1 MDNQGHLKLMLS
13 FATTVGFFSHFA
25 EIRTNIESELITTKS
40 QQSRF
45 DFHTVSSPL
54 WSSKTETRLRLRKNM
69 TKTQPRTTLQR
80 SVTRPISC
88 FFGPLQHEV
97 DLNGQSRSLGM
108 IKVCNL
114 LFAVLHFAVFS
125 FFTLRSHF
133 SLRKN
138 KIKECFAR

>member
-13 FATTVGFFSHFA
+13 FATTVGFLSHFA
-25 EIRTNIESELITTKS
+25 AIRTNIESELITTKS

-54 WSSKTETRLRLRKNM
+54 WSSNTETRLRLRRMRKSM
-69 TKTQPRTTLQR
+69 TKTQLRTALQR

-88 FFGPLQHEV
+88 FFGPLQHAV
-97 DLNGQSRSLGM
+97 DLNGRLLGM

-114 LFAVLHFAVFS
+114 LFAVLHFAVFLS
-125 FFTLRSHF
+125 LHF
-133 SLRKN
+133 VAIFLCVRT
-138 KIKECFAR
+138 R